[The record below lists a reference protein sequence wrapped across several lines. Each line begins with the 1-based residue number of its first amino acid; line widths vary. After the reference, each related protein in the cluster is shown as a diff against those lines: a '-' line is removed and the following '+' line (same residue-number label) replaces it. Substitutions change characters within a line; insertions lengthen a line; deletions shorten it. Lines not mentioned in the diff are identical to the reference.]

1 MGDTNLTFT
10 PEQYKF
16 FLESCIEEVNRVKA
30 KGNSLHVESWLIRV
44 EDDVNSFNKEGG
56 SSAASEH
63 VNLDAGYDSSFKYG
77 SSKKPN
83 VARGG
88 RNKKSKKDSELGEL
102 EETMKNAITNI
113 AAQENQGPTIDE
125 CHEKLKSM
133 RLDYEDPIYL
143 AATEFEYFHEEVIR
157 PTTFNPNPNIPGNNR
172 RERRM
177 FKGTIGALDGTLI
190 HASVPSHKQNVYR
203 ARGRGDCYQ
212 NVLAICDFNMIFI
225 YIVAR
230 WEGMAHDARILN
242 EALDD
247 PIYEFPNSPSD
258 KYYLCDAAYRHTCG
272 FMAPYRIVRYCL
284 GDFHWKHAMTSKEKF
299 NHDHAKLRNVIEHAF
314 GVLKARFPI
323 LKSMPKFPLSDIHV
337 NENVRDDNDGDFE
350 VAQPIGSEADQQYM
364 INLRDDIATQI
375 MQARS

>member
-1 MGDTNLTFT
+1 MGDSILTFT

-30 KGNSLHVESWLIRV
+30 KV

-56 SSAASEH
+56 SSAASKH
-63 VNLDAGYDSSFKYG
+63 VNLNAGYDSSFKYG

-143 AATEFEYFHEEVIR
+143 AATDKTLVFSEVVIR

-177 FKGTIGALDGTLI
+177 FKGAIGALDGTLI
-190 HASVPSHKQNVYR
+190 HAFIPSHKQNVYR
-203 ARGRGDCYQ
+203 ARGRGT
-212 NVLAICDFNMIFI
+212 
-225 YIVAR
+225 
-230 WEGMAHDARILN
+230 AHDARILN

-284 GDFHWKHAMTSKEKF
+284 GDFRWKHAMTSKEKF

-323 LKSMPKFPLSDIHV
+323 LKSMPKFPLSGIHV

-350 VAQPIGSEADQQYM
+350 VAQPIGSEADQQ
-364 INLRDDIATQI
+364 
-375 MQARS
+375 